1 MGYKN
6 FFYIST
12 EIRRELGNV
21 NFALDI
27 IRKKKRYDFFYQ

>member
-1 MGYKN
+1 MCYKI

-12 EIRRELGNV
+12 EIRRELENV